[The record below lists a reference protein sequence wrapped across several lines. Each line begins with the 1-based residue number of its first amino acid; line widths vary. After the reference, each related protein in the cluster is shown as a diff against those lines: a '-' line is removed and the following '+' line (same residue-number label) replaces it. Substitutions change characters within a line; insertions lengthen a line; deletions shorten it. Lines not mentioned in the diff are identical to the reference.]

1 MHGQIQRTREDG
13 DDAADDP
20 PPVSAPRGE
29 RGWSAKVSLFMR
41 EAFLPSLILLP
52 FVSSSR
58 RQNRIRYRVVQ
69 FSVYNSGSLHQLL
82 NLLLRK
88 KGKEK
93 ERGKEGRG
101 RDRFP
106 EIDIPSDYIPPPPL
120 SPALSP
126 ASSCNMFYCSISSL
140 LFLPFLT
147 CPSVTQPQSPSFL
160 IPYSSCLRSFIHASL
175 AISTSTKFAQVFS
188 NSRPRINAIS

>member
-1 MHGQIQRTREDG
+1 MR
-13 DDAADDP
+13 
-20 PPVSAPRGE
+20 APRGE

-41 EAFLPSLILLP
+41 EAFLPSLTLLP

-93 ERGKEGRG
+93 EREGKKEEEET
-101 RDRFP
+101 DSQKSIFLP
-106 EIDIPSDYIPPPPL
+106 TTSLSLPLPPFRPHHHVTC
-120 SPALSP
+120 STV
-126 ASSCNMFYCSISSL
+126 ASLLCCSSL
-140 LFLPFLT
+140 
-147 CPSVTQPQSPSFL
+147 
-160 IPYSSCLRSFIHASL
+160 SSLVRLSL
-175 AISTSTKFAQVFS
+175 SL
-188 NSRPRINAIS
+188 SRPHSSSHIRPAFVHSSMPH